1 MGISKQGSF
10 RFEGVFPIIG
20 PIYDDIIDGFTLST
34 AYSTVFEI
42 TSGGGTFFNSRIP
55 YSANGGASGGTF
67 NMELRI
73 TIDGVVYTFLGTPRT
88 IGVNSNASGSCFY
101 SEDEMV
107 YASYTSKIPKIYF
120 GESFKLEVKA
130 IITGTT
136 IINSAGS
143 PTIYYAKNL
152 TPA

>member
-20 PIYDDIIDGFTLST
+20 PIYDDNIDGFTLST

-55 YSANGGASGGTF
+55 YSANGGASGGTL

-88 IGVNSNASGSCFY
+88 IGVNSNQSRFY
-101 SEDEMV
+101 DYAEDELV
-107 YASYTSKIPKIYF
+107 YSSAKIPKIYF
-120 GESFKLEVKA
+120 RESFKLEAKA

-136 IINSAGS
+136 IINSSSS

>member
-20 PIYDDIIDGFTLST
+20 PIYDDNIDGFTLST

-55 YSANGGASGGTF
+55 YSANGGASGGTL

-88 IGVNSNASGSCFY
+88 IGVNSNQSRFY
-101 SEDEMV
+101 DYAEDELV
-107 YASYTSKIPKIYF
+107 YSSAKIPKIYF
-120 GESFKLEVKA
+120 RVSFKLEAKA

-136 IINSAGS
+136 IINSSSS
-143 PTIYYAKNL
+143 PTIYYAR
-152 TPA
+152 T